1 MLSGFSVYLY
11 TYFPFHRLEH
21 LRCPVVVSSACR
33 LLGQNLVIA
42 IYLIIFEKQP
52 RMFDGMGAMRRWP
65 GQMGQTVP
73 CGIRNL
79 VTAAP

>member
-1 MLSGFSVYLY
+1 MLPGFSVYLY
-11 TYFPFHRLEH
+11 TYFPFHRLER

-52 RMFDGMGAMRRWP
+52 RDVRWNGGNATVAWTNGADSSMWHS
-65 GQMGQTVP
+65 
-73 CGIRNL
+73 
-79 VTAAP
+79 